1 MLKIAPLLMIFF
13 FFAPSLY
20 PAALSAADKRA
31 EVRACDLSMKSCMH
45 GDICPMKEAAKRK
58 TALVGGHGGPSIK
71 TGAKDAGCREC
82 FRCCEPDDAYNLT
95 QVEKT
100 PFIKGAT
107 VFSSDGAPLPSV
119 EFKQAA
125 YTGPALPVI
134 ERPPASA
141 PIV

>member
-20 PAALSAADKRA
+20 PAALSAAEKGEA
-31 EVRACDLSMKSCMH
+31 RACALSMKGCMH
-45 GDICPMKEAAKRK
+45 GDRCPLKEAAKKK
-58 TALVGGHGGPSIK
+58 TALINGQGRSAIK

-82 FRCCEPDDAYNLT
+82 FRCCEPGDAYDLARA
-95 QVEKT
+95 EKA
-100 PFIKGAT
+100 PFIKGAA
-107 VFSSDGAPLPSV
+107 VFSSDGAPLTIV
-119 EFKQAA
+119 ESEQGA
-125 YTGPALPVI
+125 YDGPAVPAI